1 MAKNDFSAESA
12 ENFEQKCLC
21 VLVLD
26 VSGSMQEI
34 VDESDVQYTGETVY
48 MDGKKYNLVT
58 GGKTKLDLLNE
69 GLQDFYNEICHDDT
83 TSQRLELSIITFN
96 DTVTVVQE
104 PALPENVIIPELQ
117 GEGDTALV
125 DAVNEAIDKVEAR
138 KNWYKETGQPYYRP
152 WIILMTDGEPN
163 EGQDIGGLAR
173 RIKSDTANKKYAFLP
188 VGVEGANMEVLQQ
201 IASEGMKA
209 TKLKGMRF
217 AEFFRWLSASMGTIT
232 KAENGQTVNISQGAT
247 GDGGWMDG
255 FTI

>member
-26 VSGSMQEI
+26 VSGSMREI
-34 VDESDVQYTGETVY
+34 VDEGNMHFTGETVY

-58 GGKTKLDLLNE
+58 GGIMKIDLLNQ
-69 GLQDFYNEICHDDT
+69 GLHDFYNEIISDET

-96 DTVTVVQE
+96 DNVQVVQE
-104 PALPENVIIPELQ
+104 PALPENVIVPELH
-117 GEGDTALV
+117 GDGDTALA

-138 KNWYKETGQPYYRP
+138 KNWYKQTGQPYYRP

-163 EGQDIGGLAR
+163 AGQDIDSLAR
-173 RIKSDTANKKYAFLP
+173 RIKSDTAAKKYAFLP
-188 VGVEGANMEVLQQ
+188 VGVEGADMSVLQQ
-201 IASEGMKA
+201 IEGEGMRA

-217 AEFFRWLSASMGTIT
+217 GQFFKWLSASMGTIT
-232 KAENGQTVNISQGAT
+232 KAENGQNINISEGAT
-247 GDGGWMDG
+247 GDNGWMEI
-255 FTI
+255 FKI